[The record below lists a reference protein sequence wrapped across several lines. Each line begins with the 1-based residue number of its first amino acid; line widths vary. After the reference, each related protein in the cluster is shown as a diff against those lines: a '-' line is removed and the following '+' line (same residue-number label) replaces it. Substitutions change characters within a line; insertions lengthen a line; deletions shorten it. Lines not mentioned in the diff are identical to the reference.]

1 MSNLRKAAQQGLEAL
16 EDPWKAG
23 AEGVADAIIALRAAL
38 AEPVCNCDMRT
49 RLVGDGCEVCNPER
63 AQDLAEPVQVPLDP
77 DITKIVNDNLW
88 NLYVEEPAEPVQ
100 EPVAHSVIAG
110 ALFDFMGWLTSRRK
124 RIVLSSADNA
134 SPAVEAITEFA
145 KMRGLSLDDAKVQD
159 WNTAPTQRKPLTDE
173 EIWSNDEVME
183 CNAHIGSQMNELIRL
198 VRAVERTH
206 GIR

>member
-1 MSNLRKAAQQGLEAL
+1 MSNLRKAANLALETL

-23 AEGVADAIIALRAAL
+23 AEGVADAIVALRAVL
-38 AEPVCNCDMRT
+38 AE
-49 RLVGDGCEVCNPER
+49 
-63 AQDLAEPVQVPLDP
+63 QVPLDS
-77 DITKIVNDNLW
+77 DIAKIVNDNLW
-88 NLYVEEPAEPVQ
+88 SLYVEDPA

-159 WNTAPTQRKPLTDE
+159 WNTAPSQRKPLTDE
-173 EIWSNDEVME
+173 EIWGNDEIME
-183 CNAHIGSQMNELIRL
+183 CNAHIGSQMNELMRL
-198 VRAVERTH
+198 VRAIERAH
-206 GIR
+206 GIGEKE